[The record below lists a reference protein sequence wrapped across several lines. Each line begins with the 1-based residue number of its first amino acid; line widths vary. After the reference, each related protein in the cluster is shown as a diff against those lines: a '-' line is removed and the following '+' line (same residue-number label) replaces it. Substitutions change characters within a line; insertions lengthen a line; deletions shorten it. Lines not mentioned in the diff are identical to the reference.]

1 MKRIPVSQNF
11 YLDEFMDIHSYLNDE
26 DNGLSRID
34 FRIIDCTQFLRV
46 KYGKSIFVNRWWKTY
61 LKLVK

>member
-46 KYGKSIFVNRWWKTY
+46 KYGKPIFVNRWWKTY
-61 LKLVK
+61 LKLE